1 MKLIIFIHSF
11 IACCVCH
18 LDRLFLETEA
28 KNKLKGADKGA
39 LDYYD
44 VT

>member
-1 MKLIIFIHSF
+1 MKPIIFIHPF

-28 KNKLKGADKGA
+28 KNRLKGADKGA